1 MKNDIHIALMKK
13 VNAKI
18 IAINEKLDELYAKH
32 KAASEYNNKEAA

>member
-18 IAINEKLDELYAKH
+18 VAVNKKLDELYAKH
-32 KAASEYNNKEAA
+32 KAARTDNKKAA